1 MTENVLQILNEAYE
15 HGRDHLGEGR
25 VASYIPEL
33 AKANPANLGVCVMT
47 KEGEY
52 FQVGDTEIPFTIQS
66 IGKTFSLI
74 LALQTG
80 GFEKTFSK
88 VGMEPSGDSFDS
100 IIQLEMKNW
109 TPYNPLINCGAI
121 ATVSCIDSDDP
132 FGEYLALV
140 QRLCGDP
147 RIRLN
152 ETVYN
157 SEKKTG
163 DRNRAIA
170 YLLKSDK
177 ILERNAEDILDLY
190 FRFCSVMVTA
200 KGLARYG
207 MILANDGM
215 DPTTGEQALDPQIVK
230 TVKTLMLLCGMYD
243 ESGEF
248 AVKVGIPS
256 KSGVGGG
263 IVSAAKCG
271 MGIATY
277 GPVLNAKGNSVG
289 GEVILEYLSRK
300 LGLHLFQKLE
310 HHLFQA

>member
-1 MTENVLQILNEAYE
+1 MNKDVQQLLLDACE
-15 HGRDHLGEGR
+15 HGRGHLGEGR

-33 AKANPANLGVCVMT
+33 AKANPANLGVCLMT
-47 KEGEY
+47 KEGEC
-52 FQVGDTEIPFTIQS
+52 FQAGDTEIPFTIQS

-74 LALQTG
+74 LALQTA
-80 GFEKTFSK
+80 GFDETFQK

-121 ATVSCIDSDDP
+121 ATVNCIRSRAP
-132 FGEYLALV
+132 FEDYLDLV
-140 QRLCGDP
+140 RRLCNDP
-147 RIRLN
+147 KARLS
-152 ETVYN
+152 ESVYR
-157 SEKKTG
+157 SEKRTG

-177 ILERNAEDILDLY
+177 ILEGDAEETLDLY
-190 FRFCSVMVTA
+190 FRFCSVLVTA
-200 KGLARYG
+200 KGLAHYG
-207 MILANDGM
+207 MILANDGIN
-215 DPTTGEQALDPQIVK
+215 PVTGERLLDARIVK

-263 IVSAAKCG
+263 IVSAAKNG

-277 GPVLNAKGNSVG
+277 GPVLNQKGNSVG
-289 GEVILEYLSRK
+289 GEVILEYLSEK
-300 LGLHLFQKLE
+300 LGLHLFYS
-310 HHLFQA
+310 